1 MVVSR
6 TFFKCVTSYLLER
19 CPLRVDLLLNATR
32 IDFKERFSKT
42 YSSVEYFIFRFP
54 SLLNHLDINSVH
66 DQFLSYQTM
75 REEDISVS
83 LMLMV
88 VFAMLGKLS
97 YRHYYITSNIK
108 HNTVMFIT
116 NRITYNFIS
125 LIEVP
130 VNIFM
135 MYVCVN

>member
-6 TFFKCVTSYLLER
+6 TFLECVTSYFLER

-42 YSSVEYFIFRFP
+42 FSSVEYFIFRFP

-75 REEDISVS
+75 TEEDISVS

-97 YRHYYITSNIK
+97 YRHYYI
-108 HNTVMFIT
+108 
-116 NRITYNFIS
+116 IS
-125 LIEVP
+125 QHQT
-130 VNIFM
+130 
-135 MYVCVN
+135 

>member
-6 TFFKCVTSYLLER
+6 TFFECVTSYLLER
-19 CPLRVDLLLNATR
+19 CPLRVDLLLNATW

-42 YSSVEYFIFRFP
+42 FSSVEDFIFRFP

-97 YRHYYITSNIK
+97 YRHYYITSSIK

-116 NRITYNFIS
+116 NSIAYNFIS

-135 MYVCVN
+135 MYMCVN

>member
-1 MVVSR
+1 
-6 TFFKCVTSYLLER
+6 
-19 CPLRVDLLLNATR
+19 
-32 IDFKERFSKT
+32 
-42 YSSVEYFIFRFP
+42 
-54 SLLNHLDINSVH
+54 
-66 DQFLSYQTM
+66 M

-97 YRHYYITSNIK
+97 YRRYYITSSIK

-116 NRITYNFIS
+116 NSIAYNFIS

-135 MYVCVN
+135 MYMCVN